1 MEKVTI
7 QLEEATVKALDRLM
21 ELRGCGLT
29 IEAEVNVLVLA
40 SLGRGLCDMD
50 DEFVGSELEEEMRAT
65 IKRLD
70 SDDNFIGSDLE
81 KELKEAYVNFYPPSS
96 KDRKFIENINKIETL
111 QRKLNNSK
119 TKEEKREI
127 IKEMRDFVTN
137 MEVSDEEDRKV
148 KQDML
153 SFVEFI
159 ESTTEEIH
167 NEE

>member
-1 MEKVTI
+1 
-7 QLEEATVKALDRLM
+7 
-21 ELRGCGLT
+21 
-29 IEAEVNVLVLA
+29 
-40 SLGRGLCDMD
+40 
-50 DEFVGSELEEEMRAT
+50 MREIT
-65 IKRLD
+65 IKLDEAVIKGLERLLEFKSENSHIQTKEQIIELFLLED
-70 SDDNFIGSDLE
+70 VPKTLMQSDDNFIGSDLE

-119 TKEEKREI
+119 TKEEKREV

-167 NEE
+167 NEK

>member
-1 MEKVTI
+1 MREI
-7 QLEEATVKALDRLM
+7 TVKLDEAVIKGLERLLEFKVEHSHIQTKEQII
-21 ELRGCGLT
+21 ELFL
-29 IEAEVNVLVLA
+29 
-40 SLGRGLCDMD
+40 
-50 DEFVGSELEEEMRAT
+50 LEDVPKTLMR
-65 IKRLD
+65 

-119 TKEEKREI
+119 TKEEKQEI

-137 MEVSDEEDRKV
+137 MEVSDEEEKKV

-159 ESTTEEIH
+159 EATTEDICH
-167 NEE
+167 EE